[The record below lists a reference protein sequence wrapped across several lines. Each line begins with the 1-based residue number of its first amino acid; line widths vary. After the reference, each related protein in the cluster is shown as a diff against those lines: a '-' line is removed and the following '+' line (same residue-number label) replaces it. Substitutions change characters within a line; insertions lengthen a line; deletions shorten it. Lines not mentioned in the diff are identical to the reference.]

1 MIATSDDPRIRLA
14 HHCLGTVEIAPDPRL
29 PPRVMRLVADDGR
42 HFIAKQHAKRDR
54 YAGELGA
61 YGAWGTHLTG
71 HAPELVGRDDA
82 TFTLLLTALTGDRA
96 DTVAPGSPEEELAHH
111 EAGLVLGRLHRATSM
126 PQGGAVGAALA
137 ERFQWWI
144 DRAAHA
150 ALIDAA
156 EEHLLKHHA
165 AILGTSHM
173 DSAVC
178 HLDYQPRNWLIGDT
192 LGIFD
197 FEHMRRDARV
207 RDFARLEFRRWQA
220 APHLRTAFFDGYG
233 RPPNDT
239 ERRLLE
245 SFGAIEA
252 ATALVK
258 GHQECDSTLSAH
270 GRTVLSRLT

>member
-1 MIATSDDPRIRLA
+1 MIATSDPRIRLA
-14 HHCLGTVEIAPDPRL
+14 HHFLGAVEIAADPAL
-29 PPRVMRLVADDGR
+29 PPRVVRLVASDGR
-42 HFIAKQHAKRDR
+42 HFIAKQHAERDR
-54 YAGELGA
+54 YAGELHA

-71 HAPELVGRDDA
+71 HAPELVGCDDA
-82 TFTLLLTALTGDRA
+82 TFTLLLTGLAGERA
-96 DTVAPGSPEEELAHH
+96 DIVAPGSPEEELAHH
-111 EAGLVLGRLHRATSM
+111 EAGHVLGKLHRATSV

-137 ERFQWWI
+137 ERFQRWI
-144 DRAAHA
+144 DRAVRAD
-150 ALIDAA
+150 LLDAA

-165 AILGTSHM
+165 AILGASHM

-178 HLDYQPRNWLIGDT
+178 HLDYQPRNWLLGDT
-192 LGIFD
+192 FGICD

-207 RDFARLEFRRWQA
+207 RDFARLEFRRWQS

-239 ERRLLE
+239 ERHLLE

-258 GHQECDSTLSAH
+258 GHQESDPALSAH